1 MFIAD
6 GIERAQPD
14 LGDIIKARG
23 QVRDAFESTANLS
36 LFMGTHTMTPTD
48 HYGRVVHKEVLVT
61 FKDGAK
67 VLVKTMTE

>member
-1 MFIAD
+1 MSSA
-6 GIERAQPD
+6 
-14 LGDIIKARG
+14 
-23 QVRDAFESTANLS
+23 
-36 LFMGTHTMTPTD
+36 D